1 MKSAPFAY
9 RSPESL
15 EETLGLLAQAPED
28 TSLLAGGQSLVPMLS
43 MRIARPETVIDLSRV
58 SELARIERSN
68 GTIRIGAMT
77 RQHTVE
83 HDPEV
88 AHQLPILPEA
98 LGHVAHLAIRTRGT
112 IGGSIAHADPAAEL
126 PAAAV
131 ALDATLTLRSQ
142 HGSRTLPAGD
152 FFIAPLMTAIE
163 PGELLEAIDIP
174 LSPSRT
180 GWGFAEVARTH
191 GAFALVGAI
200 ASVTLNGATPE
211 RARLVL
217 FGVGPVPV
225 SADWLEEVING
236 RALDDDVLAEVE
248 QKVTEELDPA
258 DDVHAS
264 ARYRRRVAGALARR
278 VLRQAATRAA
288 AASEPGT
295 AA

>member
-1 MKSAPFAY
+1 V
-9 RSPESL
+9 RE
-15 EETLGLLAQAPED
+15 
-28 TSLLAGGQSLVPMLS
+28 LAGV
-43 MRIARPETVIDLSRV
+43 RRN
-58 SELARIERSN
+58 N
-68 GTIRIGAMT
+68 GTVRIGAMT
-77 RQHTVE
+77 RQRTVE
-83 HDPEV
+83 VDRDI
-88 AHQLPILPEA
+88 ARSLPLLPEA

-142 HGSRTLPAGD
+142 SGSRTLAATD

-174 LSPSRT
+174 VPPAHT

-200 ASVTLNGATPE
+200 AGVSLKDARVE
-211 RARLVL
+211 QARLVV

-225 SADWLEEVING
+225 TVDWIQEAVRG
-236 RALDDDVLAEVE
+236 RPLDDDVLAEVGHR
-248 QKVTEELDPA
+248 VGEELEPV

-264 ARYRRRVAGALARR
+264 GAYRRRAAAALSRR
-278 VLRQAATRAA
+278 VLRQAAKRAA
-288 AASEPGT
+288 ASNPGST
-295 AA
+295 A